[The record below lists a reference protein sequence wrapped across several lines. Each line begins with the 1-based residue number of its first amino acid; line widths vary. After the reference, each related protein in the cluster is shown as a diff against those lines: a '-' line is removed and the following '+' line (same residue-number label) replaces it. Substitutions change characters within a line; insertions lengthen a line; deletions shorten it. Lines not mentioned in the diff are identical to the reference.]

1 VLRALV
7 ALRTDYLRATDIA
20 ASVGQAVALVFGLV
34 GLFSN
39 PFLVF
44 IALFVWVGAQE
55 EAAMAHVRA
64 SLAGVP
70 VSRAMIPSVVTVAP
84 DEPMVNVARQMLA
97 GFQDDV
103 PVVDG
108 GAVVGIVGRAEVLR
122 GAVEGNANVPVS
134 SVMVRTVPLV
144 SESDSL
150 DTALERLQESGRRS
164 IPVLRDGLLVGMLP
178 IENVAYLL
186 QVRERTRAAV
196 AHGRL

>member
-1 VLRALV
+1 
-7 ALRTDYLRATDIA
+7 
-20 ASVGQAVALVFGLV
+20 
-34 GLFSN
+34 
-39 PFLVF
+39 
-44 IALFVWVGAQE
+44 
-55 EAAMAHVRA
+55 MAHVRA

-70 VSRAMIPSVVTVAP
+70 VSRAMIRNVVTVAA

-108 GAVVGIVGRAEVLR
+108 EALVGIVGRAEVLR
-122 GAVEGNANVPVS
+122 GAVEGDANVPVS
-134 SVMVRTVPLV
+134 SVMARTVPSV
-144 SESDSL
+144 SETDALDS
-150 DTALERLQESGRRS
+150 ALERLQESGRRS
-164 IPVLRDGLLVGMLP
+164 IPVLRGGVLVGMLP